1 MNGIK
6 MDCIIKYNYTMQVY
20 LITNAIL
27 YFLFAIWC
35 LIKMGGSSE
44 FLGYS
49 FLNNTGRVEYL
60 TLYTGLQFGFAAFLG
75 ICSFKIDMRSTATI
89 FCVCLYV
96 GIILT
101 RTISALYY
109 GNILKATYMVGALEY
124 LLAIWG
130 IIILIIQF
138 KK

>member
-1 MNGIK
+1 MA
-6 MDCIIKYNYTMQVY
+6 CFIINRNLMQTY
-20 LITNAIL
+20 LLVNAIL
-27 YFLFAIWC
+27 YFVFGIWC
-35 LIKMGGSSE
+35 LIKMLGTSQ

-60 TLYTGLQFGFAAFLG
+60 TLYTGLQLGFAVFLA
-75 ICSFKIDMRSTATI
+75 ISSFNENMKFTGLI

-109 GNILKATYMVGALEY
+109 GNVLKATYMVGALEY
-124 LLAIWG
+124 SLAIWG
-130 IIILIIQF
+130 IIILIQQL